1 MAYEQFETAGMGAMN
16 LGAEAASRFQTGAT
30 MGGFR
35 ATKDIE
41 MERREQERRQLA
53 QADTQRAMMRK
64 AQERQK
70 KRSSAQGWG
79 SLIGGA
85 LGSVVP
91 GVGTAIGSAGGAAI
105 GSLFGQS
112 GGQVPQGKFLQ
123 GGWENLQRREDYL
136 SDQQS
141 AINQAMK
148 PTLGSFLSAGVG
160 GYKTGKA
167 FSDFAKSEEGQK
179 LIGAGGSLLD
189 WTKGKAT
196 DLIHGRMDVS
206 EGGARTMYKPGL
218 LDLLGGAKES
228 IGAGID
234 EAGYQAGRAFENIET
249 AGRRAKGGVSAMIE
263 RLRGPEDV
271 DISTREAQIPGLGG
285 ARTENPFASR
295 ETVLGDAEDYMRL
308 AGRSEREKSF
318 TDKPWASALFGSG
331 AGGAST
337 PSAPF
342 ANLSAAI
349 AGRKA
354 GDPRAQAMIN
364 QAYSGAGGDWTTA
377 TQQFQSLFGGG

>member
-16 LGAEAASRFQTGAT
+16 LGSEAMARFQTASD

-167 FSDFAKSEEGQK
+167 FSDFAKSEEGK
-179 LIGAGGSLLD
+179 KGLEFLFGSKAEAPEAGAYGYQLAQQQAAQDTPGLLGRMFARGERKRTDEAVGGSLLD
-189 WTKGKAT
+189 MMSPKNVETASGQTQGVSEDSWMGIKELMLENAGINPETFERDPSLEGKYWEPRNPNETPSQRLGREIYEANKAHSPGMGQWGEIPT
-196 DLIHGRMDVS
+196 PSVPSRPSFGQAFRTAYDLSLIH
-206 EGGARTMYKPGL
+206 
-218 LDLLGGAKES
+218 
-228 IGAGID
+228 I
-234 EAGYQAGRAFENIET
+234 
-249 AGRRAKGGVSAMIE
+249 
-263 RLRGPEDV
+263 
-271 DISTREAQIPGLGG
+271 
-285 ARTENPFASR
+285 
-295 ETVLGDAEDYMRL
+295 
-308 AGRSEREKSF
+308 
-318 TDKPWASALFGSG
+318 
-331 AGGAST
+331 
-337 PSAPF
+337 
-342 ANLSAAI
+342 
-349 AGRKA
+349 
-354 GDPRAQAMIN
+354 
-364 QAYSGAGGDWTTA
+364 
-377 TQQFQSLFGGG
+377 